1 MTRVLVVDDEPQML
15 RALSA
20 NLRARGYD
28 VDLAATGEAALA
40 RAARD
45 HPDLVLLDLGLPGMD
60 GVEVV
65 RGLRGWTDVPVIVV
79 SARHEEAS
87 KVAALDAG
95 ADDYVTKPFGMDE
108 LLARLRAAL
117 RRSAPGPE
125 EALVET
131 ESFTVDLAAKQ
142 VVRDGAPI
150 RLTPTEW
157 AILEILVRNPG
168 RLVTQRQLLH
178 QVWGPRYETETNYLR
193 VYLGQI
199 RAQARVGPRAAPP
212 LHHRAANGLP
222 VRPLRETGAGGRPP
236 APVRVF
242 ARYPWIE
249 AMMGMIRIATMF
261 AILIIGLIA
270 GPAVSL

>member
-1 MTRVLVVDDEPQML
+1 MPRATTRTWSSSTSGCRVWTGSKS
-15 RALSA
+15 SA
-20 NLRARGYD
+20 AF
-28 VDLAATGEAALA
+28 AAGP
-40 RAARD
+40 R
-45 HPDLVLLDLGLPGMD
+45 
-60 GVEVV
+60 
-65 RGLRGWTDVPVIVV
+65 VPVIVV

-117 RRSAPGPE
+117 RRSAPGPRRRWSRPSRSPSTSPQNRS
-125 EALVET
+125 A
-131 ESFTVDLAAKQ
+131 
-142 VVRDGAPI
+142 RDGAPI

-168 RLVTQRQLLH
+168 SSSPNASCSTRSGGRATRRR
-178 QVWGPRYETETNYLR
+178 PNYLR

-199 RAQARVGPRAAPP
+199 RAQARVGPCAAPP

-222 VRPLRETGAGGRPP
+222 VRPLREHGCRRSPP